1 MNENTLIASDDI
13 LWNDVF
19 ENFLDSQNLLAYAPK
34 NPNLGIFLNLY
45 DTFEKKNLT

>member
-34 NPNLGIFLNLY
+34 
-45 DTFEKKNLT
+45 KNRILVFSEFI